1 MESFS
6 LEIPLIAPVIA
17 SATLYCIDTIQRI
30 HYKFGLNSI
39 PYVCIFEKKSSQKS
53 DQVPK
58 ISYKIVVRK
67 FSICSLKE
75 KNNKKLKINYI
86 TLLES

>member
-1 MESFS
+1 M
-6 LEIPLIAPVIA
+6 
-17 SATLYCIDTIQRI
+17 
-30 HYKFGLNSI
+30 
-39 PYVCIFEKKSSQKS
+39 YVFLKKNPSHKS

-58 ISYKIVVRK
+58 ISYKIVVTK

>member
-1 MESFS
+1 MYVFLKKNPS
-6 LEIPLIAPVIA
+6 
-17 SATLYCIDTIQRI
+17 QR
-30 HYKFGLNSI
+30 
-39 PYVCIFEKKSSQKS
+39 S